1 MPNELMVTQN
11 NVAIFLSRSSSRE
24 EGNTCDK
31 HLSSVSEQYTGTWH
45 HSLVETHANTNG
57 IHFNGDNQYHAS
69 NYRTQEDIGRRM

>member
-11 NVAIFLSRSSSRE
+11 NVAIFLSSR

-31 HLSSVSEQYTGTWH
+31 HHSSVSEQYPGTWH

-69 NYRTQEDIGRRM
+69 NYRTQEDIGRSM